1 MLQLMRKPWMVFPS
15 RLAWLMHRAD
25 LEAMAIIET
34 PMDLGEDITHT
45 GGEFTTHTLINWPF
59 MKKSFMR

>member
-1 MLQLMRKPWMVFPS
+1 MVFPS